1 MRNTKPNPTG
11 GPSHSMHSGAVSSIK
26 FGLSLAAFRI
36 HRPVRFFIQCSICCA
51 LCLTLDSVISG
62 LPFHLPVL
70 HFLAHI
76 ATPLVCRDH
85 VLAMSWVHQVLAP
98 NLPLR
103 ARYSDLELLSS
114 HHASRYPLTEPGL
127 SRRFRPQE

>member
-1 MRNTKPNPTG
+1 LHFAFIARCDFF
-11 GPSHSMHSGAVSSIK
+11 SI
-26 FGLSLAAFRI
+26 
-36 HRPVRFFIQCSICCA
+36 PCSICCV
-51 LCLTLDSVISG
+51 LYLTLDSVISG

-70 HFLAHI
+70 QFLAHI
-76 ATPLVCRDH
+76 ATPLVCCDH

-103 ARYSDLELLSS
+103 ARYSDLEMLSS